1 MKRFIPIV
9 AFMLVV
15 MSASAQ
21 NCESIVLPFFGY
33 DTARMEDYPV
43 QKLMQRCWYSQASFY
58 ESDTIPAGVDVF
70 NISEV
75 REAYGTNY
83 LPQTYVVDLT
93 TLSYYAYN
101 FHSFQ
106 LAYPRG
112 NVTLCFRTPSS
123 THPYLVLRSIE
134 DSYQVA
140 SEMEAAY
147 YLSHPDE
154 R

>member
-1 MKRFIPIV
+1 MKRLIPIV
-9 AFMLVV
+9 AFMLAAVSV
-15 MSASAQ
+15 NAQ

-33 DTARMEDYPV
+33 DTVQMEDYPV
-43 QKLMQRCWYSQASFY
+43 EKLMQRCWFSQASFY
-58 ESDTIPAGVDVF
+58 ESDTVPAGVEVF

-83 LPQTYVVDLT
+83 LPQNYVVDLT

-101 FHSFQ
+101 FQSFQ
-106 LAYPRG
+106 MKYRRG
-112 NVTLCFRTPSS
+112 NVTLCFYTPSS

-134 DSYQVA
+134 DSFQLA

-147 YLSHPDE
+147 YQD
-154 R
+154 RD